1 MFDCHEDRTPPTPL
15 SLFRITAVPSRFF
28 CGRAK
33 RACGSDKPV
42 LDKFPTII
50 TASTFFV
57 LVLAVTHEWG
67 YFWVI
72 GTHFQTLMSPS
83 DYLSSG
89 LLWLPYLGIWFARGF
104 FVETRRDR
112 LPKVPACQPCNQ
124 VKSGL
129 EHYLATVLP
138 FAGRHADAPAS
149 LPTPRG
155 LLAARRRPRRA
166 LNVGYRSSVA
176 STMDRRRLSPSMPSI
191 HTCCDTP
198 AASGSQRWPG
208 HPLVAAL
215 SRSQEYPASPDRFK
229 DFWR

>member
-1 MFDCHEDRTPPTPL
+1 MLRTAELCALMRGSMHVSGAPIAGKPGGPLDDTTMRLDTAASRGDAATLLMPSHKKFNDKTCVYCATQPATTEDH
-15 SLFRITAVPSRFF
+15 V
-28 CGRAK
+28 
-33 RACGSDKPV
+33 
-42 LDKFPTII
+42 
-50 TASTFFV
+50 
-57 LVLAVTHEWG
+57 
-67 YFWVI
+67 
-72 GTHFQTLMSPS
+72 
-83 DYLSSG
+83 
-89 LLWLPYLGIWFARGF
+89 FARGF
-104 FVETRRDR
+104 FVETRRDK